1 MIDNTVYEVKKRISA
16 TNLMQLIDINGTK
29 KNFQSDFVIT
39 LEEPIKKINVCVI
52 NQNQLD
58 NGDFDFEETENGRYN
73 RRVVYKKNQQL
84 NHYIAIK
91 KHHSDKSPDNIN
103 CDVIIH
109 LQELEPDVIPP
120 PVSSKSPISIKP
132 PVPSPELNAIPNL
145 NFEMPEDHKNILREK
160 LQKLSDDDEY
170 LSYKLKE
177 KYKKENFENIQS
189 TPSQNQNIENK
200 KLYLII
206 GSICILL
213 FGYLFYVKKIKK

>member
-1 MIDNTVYEVKKRISA
+1 MVDNTVYEVKKRISA

-39 LEEPIKKINVCVI
+39 LEEPIKKISVCVI

-109 LQELEPDVIPP
+109 LQELEPDVP
-120 PVSSKSPISIKP
+120 SSPLSTKP
-132 PVPSPELNAIPNL
+132 PLSSHELNPNSNL
-145 NFEMPEDHKNILREK
+145 NSEMPEDHKNMLREK

-177 KYKKENFENIQS
+177 KYKKENFENKPA
-189 TPSQNQNIENK
+189 PSQNTQNIENNK
-200 KLYLII
+200 NLYLIV

-213 FGYLFYVKKIKK
+213 FGYLFYIKKIKK

>member
-1 MIDNTVYEVKKRISA
+1 MVDNTVYEVKKRISA

-39 LEEPIKKINVCVI
+39 LEEPIKKISVCVI

-73 RRVVYKKNQQL
+73 RRVIYKKNQQL

-109 LQELEPDVIPP
+109 LQELEPDIPSS
-120 PVSSKSPISIKP
+120 PVSTKP
-132 PVPSPELNAIPNL
+132 PLPSPELNPNSNL
-145 NFEMPEDHKNILREK
+145 NSEMPEDHKNMLREK

-177 KYKKENFENIQS
+177 KYKKENFENKHV
-189 TPSQNQNIENK
+189 PSQNTQNIENNK
-200 KLYLII
+200 NLYLII

-213 FGYLFYVKKIKK
+213 FGYLFYIKKIKK